1 MTKNRAKDMT
11 GKQMRELLQDPTLL
25 KYAYAYDAAISV
37 EHLVN
42 NLMARARKHE
52 LDTIVKNL
60 ENGLLLIKNAAGNIM
75 FVESRPEEE
84 ITYGE

>member
-11 GKQMRELLQDPTLL
+11 GKQMRELLQDPTPL